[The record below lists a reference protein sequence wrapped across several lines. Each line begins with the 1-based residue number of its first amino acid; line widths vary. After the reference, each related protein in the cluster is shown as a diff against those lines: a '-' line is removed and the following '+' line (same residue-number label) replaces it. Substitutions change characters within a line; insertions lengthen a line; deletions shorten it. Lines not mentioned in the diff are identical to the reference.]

1 MNTLQSI
8 SQTLKKWQKNYS
20 RLERRE
26 NRNNI
31 NLKKNPEIT
40 NKQNSHK
47 HNQSLWFRLV
57 CKAHPPVM
65 IILSLTTITGV
76 VSYRFYNQPEL
87 GVGAI
92 SPTRIVAPR
101 DGSFIDE
108 KSTENLRRNT
118 RNGLLPILREDENST
133 ENIKLRIQG
142 RLNQVDEARDILR
155 GNPIIAESILSL
167 EVQEY
172 LRAVEDDKWRLIIE
186 NRYSLENLDKEDG
199 LFGQSISELM
209 VYGQRFDRAEFDNL
223 INKVATQRG
232 NYQTALAMLGDFSE
246 INLSDKQVLLN
257 LNEDSWEEAKVKVND
272 IVNRILTQG
281 IPFGLPES
289 IRKRTVD
296 VHLSPYL
303 SDSLQ
308 PIFLPLINNN
318 LRSNLIID
326 DTETKAR
333 AERAALEI
341 DSVVVS
347 VEKDEVIV
355 DVGEQISQS
364 DFVLLDNFGLSR
376 RSINW
381 TGVVTSA
388 GFTAGSLFIFMA
400 IAHRK
405 NKGRLRRRDQ
415 FLWWLLSLSVPFISI
430 FDVGYNS
437 LPAVGFLMS
446 TFYGPTVAIANVTL
460 SGGLT
465 LFQTGAMG
473 WEYLISSYASSM
485 LAAII
490 AGRLRSREELALLGG
505 GMGVTQGAVYFVAT
519 LASSATLGTFWYA
532 IIPGALWHGAVGLI
546 YGVLALG
553 ISPYLERF
561 FDLITP
567 IRLAELSN
575 PNRPMLKKLATEAPG
590 TFQHTMF
597 VANLAEAAAQKLNC
611 NVELVRAGTLYHDIG
626 KMHDPLGFIE
636 NQMGSKNKHEEI
648 NDPWKSAE
656 IIKKHVSEGIVMAKK
671 CGLPQAVQNFIPEHQ
686 GTLLISYFYYQAR
699 KQGEEDSTLDID
711 ESIFRYDGP
720 IPQSRETGIVML
732 ADGCEAALRSLKDAT
747 PDQAMAMINKIFKA
761 RWRDRQLED
770 SGLKYEELPIIA
782 EVFVTVWQ
790 QSNHERI
797 VYPKGALEMK
807 PSSKN

>member
-1 MNTLQSI
+1 MNTLQSL

-20 RLERRE
+20 RYQRQESQE
-26 NRNNI
+26 KVNETKSPTTI
-31 NLKKNPEIT
+31 KKET
-40 NKQNSHK
+40 SKQP
-47 HNQSLWFRLV
+47 LWFRLV
-57 CKAHPPVM
+57 CKVHPPMM
-65 IILSLTTITGV
+65 IILSVTTMTGV

-87 GVGAI
+87 GVGTI
-92 SPTRIVAPR
+92 SPTRIVAPS
-101 DGSFIDE
+101 DGTFVDE
-108 KSTENLRRNT
+108 KTTEDLRRNT
-118 RNGLLPILREDENST
+118 RSGLLPTLKEDENTT
-133 ENIKLRIQG
+133 ENIKLTIQE
-142 RLNQVDEARDILR
+142 RLNTIDEAREVMI
-155 GNPIIAESILSL
+155 GNPIISTNILSS

-172 LRAVEDDKWRLIIE
+172 LRRAPEDKWQKIVE
-186 NRYSLENLDKEDG
+186 NRGSLNTLTGEDEDFVNSVEQ
-199 LFGQSISELM
+199 LK
-209 VYGQRFDRAEFDNL
+209 VYQQQVVGAEFENL
-223 INKVATQRG
+223 INQIATQRS
-232 NYQTALAMLGDFSE
+232 NYQVALNSLTELPE
-246 INLSDKQVLLN
+246 IEESDAHILLN
-257 LNEDSWEEAKVKVND
+257 LDQQEWQESKIKVNRV
-272 IVNRILTQG
+272 INKILTQG
-281 IPFGLPES
+281 IPLGLPQN
-289 IRKRTVD
+289 IRTNTVQA
-296 VHLSPYL
+296 HLSNNF
-303 SDSLQ
+303 SSSLQ
-308 PIFLPLINNN
+308 PTFLQLIDSN

-326 DTETKAR
+326 ETETRAK
-333 AERAALEI
+333 AERAAQEI

-347 VEKDEVIV
+347 VQKDEVIV
-355 DVGEQISQS
+355 DAGERITQT

-381 TGVVTSA
+381 MGVMVSGALTG
-388 GFTAGSLFIFMA
+388 GSVFIFMA

-405 NKGRLRRRDQ
+405 NKGRLRKRDQ
-415 FLWWLLSLSVPFISI
+415 FLWWLFSLSVPFISI

-446 TFYGPTVAIANVTL
+446 TFYGPTVAVTNVTL
-460 SGGLT
+460 SAGLT
-465 LFQTGAMG
+465 LFQTGGMG

-485 LAAII
+485 LAAMI
-490 AGRLRSREELALLGG
+490 AGRLRSREELAFLGG
-505 GMGVTQGAVYFVAT
+505 GVGLTQGAVYFVAT
-519 LASSATLGTFWYA
+519 LASSATVGTFWYA
-532 IIPGALWHGAVGLI
+532 IIPGAIWHGAVGLT

-597 VANLAEAAAQKLNC
+597 VANLAEAAAQRLNC

-648 NDPWKSAE
+648 NDPWKSAD

-671 CGLPQAVQNFIPEHQ
+671 CGLPQAIQNFIPEHQ
-686 GTLLISYFYYQAR
+686 GTLLISYFYYQAK
-699 KQGEEDSTLDID
+699 KQGENDPTLDID
-711 ESIFRYDGP
+711 EFIFRYDGP

-732 ADGCEAALRSLKDAT
+732 ADGCEAALRSLKEAT

-807 PSSKN
+807 PSQRN